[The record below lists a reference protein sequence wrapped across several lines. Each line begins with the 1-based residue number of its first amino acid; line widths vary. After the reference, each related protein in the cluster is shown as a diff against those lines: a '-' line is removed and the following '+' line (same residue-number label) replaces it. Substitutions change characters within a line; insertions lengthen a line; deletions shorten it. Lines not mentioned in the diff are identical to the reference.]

1 MWISCIPY
9 HSICNVLFDLRVSK
23 WVCDSCAYYLL
34 VRIWKLAM
42 CFSVKKYLCSL
53 KLTQIA
59 SFISTHILLPFR
71 SDSLFYLEK
80 WKKVHIIES
89 TTGDI
94 VKYIVREIICICI
107 DILNCKWHPKKR
119 QKPKSHERNV
129 HVSHSHSNS
138 FLRTPPYAVSTC
150 SKISCKNT
158 TETNEGKNLKSS
170 KFHAKYFS
178 LSYWDLRFFALFFFF
193 A

>member
-23 WVCDSCAYYLL
+23 WACDSCAYYLL

-80 WKKVHIIES
+80 WQEVHIIES

-119 QKPKSHERNV
+119 QKPKSHERNCTCFSFTFKFFS
-129 HVSHSHSNS
+129 SHSSVCRLYMFRNQLQKHHRNKW
-138 FLRTPPYAVSTC
+138 R
-150 SKISCKNT
+150 
-158 TETNEGKNLKSS
+158 E
-170 KFHAKYFS
+170 KFKKQ
-178 LSYWDLRFFALFFFF
+178 
-193 A
+193 